1 MIGTLL
7 TLFFVGLVALVGV
20 GIVLSILGALFSITF
35 GIAGFL
41 LFKVAPILL
50 VGWLV
55 LKLID
60 RAGSRRGSLSAAD
73 RRWLDQS

>member
-7 TLFFVGLVALVGV
+7 TLFFVGLVALVGL
-20 GIVLSILGALFSITF
+20 GIVLSIVGALFSITF

-41 LFKVAPILL
+41 LFKVAPIVL

-60 RAGSRRGSLSAAD
+60 KAGSSRSSLSAAD

>member
-20 GIVLSILGALFSITF
+20 GIVLSIVGALFSITF

-41 LFKVAPILL
+41 LFKVAPIVL

-60 RAGSRRGSLSAAD
+60 KAGSGRGSLSAAD

>member
-20 GIVLSILGALFSITF
+20 GIVLSIVGALFSITF

-41 LFKVAPILL
+41 LFKVAPIVL

-60 RAGSRRGSLSAAD
+60 KAGSNRGSLSPAD